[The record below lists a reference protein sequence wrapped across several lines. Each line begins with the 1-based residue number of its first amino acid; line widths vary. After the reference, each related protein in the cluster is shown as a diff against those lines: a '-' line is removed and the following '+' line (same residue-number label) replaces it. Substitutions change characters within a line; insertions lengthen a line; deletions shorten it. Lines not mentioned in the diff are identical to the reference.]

1 MGQDGL
7 MGTGGNDA
15 TVEEAVLELVVR
27 EFQVLGYEPQV
38 QGSGDAVAVHL
49 TRVGDA
55 AHIRFNLATTFDMA
69 RRCPPEV
76 WPALAAERVRAFL
89 DMSFL
94 QLPRE
99 LTAEQLRAQIR
110 TRLFPPDQAS
120 FAYARPVAEGLALV
134 LAVDYPSTV
143 MAVADPLLEGIAMP
157 LDELYAVGQANTDQE
172 PIEQRIEVSEHTSV
186 LTGSSLF
193 LASRAA
199 NWTALVPD
207 VVGPAP
213 LGVAFGVPDRENVIY
228 VVLGQEDWL
237 DQVLEVA
244 GLVHNFTT
252 DPRHGH
258 PGGVLS
264 SDTYYAS
271 PEGVIHRLAYFT
283 DDGSLAM
290 TPNEEFGRRF
300 IA

>member
-1 MGQDGL
+1 

-15 TVEEAVLELVVR
+15 TVEEALLELVVR
-27 EFQVLGYEPQV
+27 EFRALGYEPQV
-38 QGSGDAVAVHL
+38 QGSGDGAAIHL

-55 AHIRFNLATTFDMA
+55 AHIRFNLANTFDMA
-69 RRCPPEV
+69 RRCPPEA
-76 WPALAAERVRAFL
+76 WPALAADRVRAFL
-89 DMSFL
+89 DMTFL

-110 TRLFPPDQAS
+110 TRLFPPSQAG
-120 FAYARPVAEGLALV
+120 FDYARTIAEGLTLV

-143 MAVADPLLEGIAMP
+143 LAVADPLLEGIPLP
-157 LDELYAVGQANTDQE
+157 LDELYTLGQANTDQE

-186 LTGSSLF
+186 LTGGSLF

-199 NWTALVPD
+199 NWATLVPD

-213 LGVAFGVPDRENVIY
+213 LGVVFGVPDRENIIY
-228 VVLGQEDWL
+228 AVLTHEDWL

-264 SDTYYAS
+264 GDTYYAS
-271 PEGVIHRLAYFT
+271 PEGLIHRLAHFT

-290 TPNEEFGRRF
+290 TPTKEFERRF
-300 IA
+300 VE